1 MTVAEFKKK
10 IKVLEAET
18 GLKWKIHYKGY
29 KEALE
34 SGRLS
39 AYWHKP
45 VVLAE
50 VKSEDKSVKF
60 ELEGNFSGVLCGADG
75 ETLKEYS
82 DVLEPYESVME
93 NDDQVGALEAMS
105 EDCYLIVQSTP
116 VVKITCEG
124 REVTSETDILSPIF
138 DIDAIKEMMAG
149 SVQLDL
155 NSVAEEPEEETEESV
170 EDPTEERAEEPATE
184 EPVEEP
190 EEPAEVVREVEV
202 PIPNKSETPAEPKI
216 LDSGNRTQF
225 ASGAVRDV
233 QEGKGRCDLLPLDIV
248 SEFFEVNLEDC
259 GQELGEISK
268 YQEDKNYIHLIRAA
282 KRFAAENFEND
293 ATAILEYAKHLE
305 EGAKKYSDR
314 NWEKGI
320 PLERF
325 IDSGIRHWLKHKRGD
340 VDEPHN
346 RAFIWNMLCGAWTCV
361 HHPDLNK

>member
-10 IKVLEAET
+10 IKDLEAKS

-34 SGRLS
+34 NGRLS

-50 VKSEDKSVKF
+50 VRSEDKTVKF
-60 ELEGNFSGVLCGADG
+60 ELEGNFSGVLCSADG
-75 ETLKEYS
+75 ETLQEYS
-82 DVLEPYESVME
+82 EVLEPYEGVME
-93 NDDQVGALEAMS
+93 NDEQVGALEAMS
-105 EDCYLIVQSTP
+105 EDCYLIVQTAP
-116 VVKITCEG
+116 VVKITCED
-124 REVTSETDILSPIF
+124 RVVTSETDILSPIF
-138 DIDAIKEMMAG
+138 DMDAIKEMMDAK

-155 NSVAEEPEEETEESV
+155 DSIPEEEPEEV
-170 EDPTEERAEEPATE
+170 P
-184 EPVEEP
+184 EEP
-190 EEPAEVVREVEV
+190 EEVPEAEKPAEEEEPAETVQEVEA
-202 PIPNKSETPAEPKI
+202 PIPESEPEGPKI
-216 LDSGNRTQF
+216 LDSGNRTKF

-248 SEFFEVNLEDC
+248 SKFFEVELEDC

-346 RAFIWNMLCGAWTCV
+346 RAFIWNMLCGAWTCK